1 MNSIEQARFNPLYQ
15 QMQQALL
22 LQGKRPKTIE
32 AYSRGVRRVADYV
45 DRCPDNLTAD
55 ELKSYFAS
63 LVHSHSWS
71 TVKLDRNGIVSIS
84 AVRKVARIGM
94 CHCRK
99 SRWMYCDVIGRR
111 IAILNCCFQTPP
123 AEHNVCIA
131 PPLRWTVAV
140 SSRQSRPL

>member
-22 LQGKRPKTIE
+22 LQGKRPKTIA

-63 LVHSHSWS
+63 LVASHSWS
-71 TVKLDRNGIVSIS
+71 TVKLDRNGIQFFYRHVL
-84 AVRKVARIGM
+84 
-94 CHCRK
+94 
-99 SRWMYCDVIGRR
+99 GRPWDWVM
-111 IAILNCCFQTPP
+111 IVKPP
-123 AEHNVCIA
+123 RCAACLIF
-131 PPLRWTVAV
+131 
-140 SSRQSRPL
+140 